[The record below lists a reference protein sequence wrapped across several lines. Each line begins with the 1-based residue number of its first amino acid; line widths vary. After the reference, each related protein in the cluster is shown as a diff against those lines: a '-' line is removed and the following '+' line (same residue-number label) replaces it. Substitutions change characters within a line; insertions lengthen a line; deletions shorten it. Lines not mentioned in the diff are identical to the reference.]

1 MFFFL
6 TSKFGARFLE
16 FWGSSRAYIIFVLLL
31 CGRRKMKKWGI
42 EFVLE
47 EINSGGKRWSK
58 CRFTVEFL
66 LLEVK
71 I

>member
-1 MFFFL
+1 MC
-6 TSKFGARFLE
+6 TAIVWE
-16 FWGSSRAYIIFVLLL
+16 
-31 CGRRKMKKWGI
+31 KKNEEVGGI
-42 EFVLE
+42 GFILE

-66 LLEVK
+66 LLEVE

>member
-1 MFFFL
+1 
-6 TSKFGARFLE
+6 
-16 FWGSSRAYIIFVLLL
+16 
-31 CGRRKMKKWGI
+31 MKKWGV
-42 EFVLE
+42 ESLLV

-66 LLEVK
+66 LLEAE